1 MAEGVNRAIKS
12 TQEQAIAS
20 WITYLNQARL
30 DELIEKLRQQDINLE
45 AAMKELNEIKKFLG
59 DPARI
64 LGNPLTKHGEIA
76 EHMQVNI
83 ANARRIIQGLSK
95 DHTLQGVGRTAPED
109 YLRNGQQ
116 VQSKFYNSLR
126 NTFFGKHALLEH
138 METYPDFIENG
149 GSYDIP
155 KDQYD
160 KLIELLDMY
169 KKNPSQLS
177 TSDYYLA
184 KKIDEFLKITGL
196 KLGKDINPA
205 VVGYGEVQQGT
216 ANQTVKKEEEN
227 IKKEDKKQRKKA
239 YDESQPTLKEG
250 MKAAGVSA
258 AIEGGVAFCMSVA
271 KKRKEKKFSEFS
283 SDDWKDIGI
292 DSGKS
297 TFKGGIRGGA
307 IYVLTNFT
315 ATPANVAS
323 AYVTAA
329 FGIAAQ
335 VKALQ
340 ESKVSE
346 EDFIINCETVC
357 LDVSVSAIASVAG
370 QVLIPIPVLGAVVGN
385 VAGEFVYEL
394 CKKQGALRSQK
405 IIENYNA
412 EIAQLNLQL
421 NVQYLQVVME
431 VRKAI
436 ERFKDLEKLAFDENV
451 NIAFDGSINLA
462 RDVGVDDDLI
472 LKSEE
477 DIDNFFLM

>member
-1 MAEGVNRAIKS
+1 
-12 TQEQAIAS
+12 
-20 WITYLNQARL
+20 
-30 DELIEKLRQQDINLE
+30 
-45 AAMKELNEIKKFLG
+45 
-59 DPARI
+59 
-64 LGNPLTKHGEIA
+64 
-76 EHMQVNI
+76 
-83 ANARRIIQGLSK
+83 
-95 DHTLQGVGRTAPED
+95 
-109 YLRNGQQ
+109 
-116 VQSKFYNSLR
+116 
-126 NTFFGKHALLEH
+126 
-138 METYPDFIENG
+138 
-149 GSYDIP
+149 
-155 KDQYD
+155 
-160 KLIELLDMY
+160 
-169 KKNPSQLS
+169 
-177 TSDYYLA
+177 
-184 KKIDEFLKITGL
+184 
-196 KLGKDINPA
+196 
-205 VVGYGEVQQGT
+205 
-216 ANQTVKKEEEN
+216 
-227 IKKEDKKQRKKA
+227 
-239 YDESQPTLKEG
+239 
-250 MKAAGVSA
+250 
-258 AIEGGVAFCMSVA
+258 
-271 KKRKEKKFSEFS
+271 
-283 SDDWKDIGI
+283 
-292 DSGKS
+292 
-297 TFKGGIRGGA
+297 
-307 IYVLTNFT
+307 VLTNFT